1 MRVGPRLIAQHCDD
15 QKQLHDAVAQ
25 EEEGRGGFLIDRQ
38 APGAAQNVVGNH
50 VTRIFKEFL
59 LGEEV
64 CNPQDRLLRYD
75 GQQNTTN
82 DLKQAVGGL
91 QEEADLKE
99 PVHARF
105 PTGKPL
111 SWHKPSRTQRAGVS
125 RSVLARCTP
134 RERVA
139 YKANVGGSSPSAPTK
154 PFHHLPRT
162 HLKFARELCGSARI
176 SLGKEEVRCSGRKL
190 FDGIQR
196 VRLPPGKG

>member
-99 PVHARF
+99 PVHARL
-105 PTGKPL
+105 L
-111 SWHKPSRTQRAGVS
+111 SWPSSAHTTATGTGGGRRRPA
-125 RSVLARCTP
+125 ANTP
-134 RERVA
+134 
-139 YKANVGGSSPSAPTK
+139 
-154 PFHHLPRT
+154 PR
-162 HLKFARELCGSARI
+162 R
-176 SLGKEEVRCSGRKL
+176 RCSEW
-190 FDGIQR
+190 
-196 VRLPPGKG
+196 